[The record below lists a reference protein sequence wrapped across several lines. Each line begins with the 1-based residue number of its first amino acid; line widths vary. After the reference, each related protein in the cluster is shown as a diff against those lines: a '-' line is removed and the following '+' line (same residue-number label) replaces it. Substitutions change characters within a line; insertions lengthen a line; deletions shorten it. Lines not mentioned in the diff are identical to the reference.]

1 MNQENQDQDKDQH
14 SIDELCKLTKDKLT
28 SQLIAKGLPQDFAAG
43 HNIDILANTI
53 VKATLEEMKILPKDD
68 KTPNP

>member
-1 MNQENQDQDKDQH
+1 MNQDNQEQAKDQH
-14 SIDELCKLTKDKLT
+14 SIDELLKVTKDKLT

-53 VKATLEEMKILPKDD
+53 VKTTLEEMKILPKDENQS
-68 KTPNP
+68 T